1 MKSFSQFAEG
11 QAFLRKSKMKK
22 DDRAV
27 VMSAILDVNT
37 LKNKYKTTEKLV
49 ATRAKV
55 KKLSKDHAEAIYGI
69 LDDMQSKIEKADKN
83 VIQLRKKNPPLKV
96 KK

>member
-1 MKSFSQFAEG
+1 
-11 QAFLRKSKMKK
+11 MKK

-37 LKNKYKTTEKLV
+37 LKNKYKTTEKPV
-49 ATRAKV
+49 ATRARA
-55 KKLSKDHAEAIYGI
+55 KKLSKYQADGIYGI
-69 LDDMQSKIEKADKN
+69 LDDLQSKIEKADKDI
-83 VIQLRKKNPPLKV
+83 IQLRKKNPPLKV